1 MNDTCFTVQL
11 FDIFLLQLIIIQYTF
26 EKHIK
31 KKKSSKVL
39 LIFLTFIVHTVFVKV
54 VVLKYKV

>member
-31 KKKSSKVL
+31 KKIL
-39 LIFLTFIVHTVFVKV
+39 QRYF
-54 VVLKYKV
+54 